1 MYLTKYLKI
10 KKKKTELHAS
20 TQKWYIKHYYNWM
33 KIYIQKIDQMK
44 INNKVCYGIIGDFP
58 LLIFQIFY
66 IISY

>member
-10 KKKKTELHAS
+10 KKTELHAS